1 MSLDWYNLRRLN
13 DWGVNIVG
21 HVYQAMAAIR
31 LLMYFYVHLLSKK

>member
-31 LLMYFYVHLLSKK
+31 LLIELEISMFNN